1 MTRELLLHLAAGWQ
15 KAGEE
20 MDSVSRG
27 GRQAFRNWAEVTQK
41 ARQGKQA
48 LMDKGQLARTI
59 RRGRE
64 STTGRRRHRA

>member
-1 MTRELLLHLAAGWQ
+1 
-15 KAGEE
+15 

-64 STTGRRRHRA
+64 GTTGRRRHRA